1 MNVGT
6 TAFHNLTI
14 ELLQP
19 TRVNPPTL
27 PNEAGRGPILEN
39 DRVRVYRLSL
49 APGEAIATHT
59 HPFPGVVVTMTVAEI
74 EVTAGGKS
82 VRHPV
87 KENDVSWRAG
97 GVTHSIK
104 NVGKTKFEALDIEL
118 K

>member
-1 MNVGT
+1 
-6 TAFHNLTI
+6 
-14 ELLQP
+14 
-19 TRVNPPTL
+19 
-27 PNEAGRGPILEN
+27 
-39 DRVRVYRLSL
+39 VRVYRLSL

-59 HPFPGVVVTMTVAEI
+59 HPFPGVVVTMTATEI
-74 EVTAGGKS
+74 EVTADGKS

-104 NVGKTKFEALDIEL
+104 NVGQTRFEALDIEL